1 MCVIYVA
8 YRRHPKYRL
17 LLLANRD
24 EFYDRPTAPAGR
36 WKDFPAITAGRDLVA
51 GGTWLGVT
59 DSGRFAAVTNYRDPN
74 SAKGSVSRGSLVA
87 EFLKSSQPAAEYLTD
102 VAANAQ
108 SYSGFNL
115 LAGEVSSAKRELYYY
130 SNRGDG
136 VQCLAPGIYG
146 LSNHLLNTPWP
157 KVETGISRFTKLVEN
172 AETSKT
178 AFFDLLSDKTHAA
191 DEVLPDTGV
200 GFEREKL
207 LSPIFIRTEV
217 YGTRCSTV
225 LTIDNDLKVGFEE
238 KVFV

>member
-8 YRRHPKYRL
+8 FGRHPKYRL

-24 EFYDRPTAPAGR
+24 EFYDRPTSPAAR
-36 WKDFPAITAGRDLVA
+36 WRDFPSITAGRDLVA

-87 EFLKSSQPAAEYLTD
+87 EFLKSGQPAAEYLAD
-102 VAANAQ
+102 VASNAQ

-115 LAGEVSSAKRELYYY
+115 LAGEVGSARSELYYY
-130 SNRGDG
+130 SNRSSG
-136 VQCLAPGIYG
+136 VKCLDPGIYG

-157 KVETGISRFTKLVEN
+157 KVETGVAKFTGLVEN
-172 AETSKT
+172 AETSNI

-191 DEVLPDTGV
+191 DDFLPDTGV
-200 GFEREKL
+200 GLEREKL

-225 LTIDNDLKVGFEE
+225 LTIDNDLKIDFDER
-238 KVFV
+238 VFV